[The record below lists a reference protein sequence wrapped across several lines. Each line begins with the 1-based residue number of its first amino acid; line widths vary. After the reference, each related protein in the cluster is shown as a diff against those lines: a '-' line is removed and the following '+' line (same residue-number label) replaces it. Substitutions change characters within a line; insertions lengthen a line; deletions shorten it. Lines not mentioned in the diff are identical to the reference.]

1 MYFKMLSSACFKQRV
16 YLLVLFFHGSIWRR
30 VNWISFIELVVLK
43 SNLINT
49 KAFGSIFYYFCFILQ
64 AIHLSVFIKIWEQ
77 CFSNVGVIVEGKRRF
92 YGDLCG
98 LYVHILDIFKSS
110 ILELCNAIKSNR
122 NHLKMISSTLD

>member
-1 MYFKMLSSACFKQRV
+1 MYFKMLSSACFQTPC
-16 YLLVLFFHGSIWRR
+16 LFIGVIFSWLNMKKGKLNLIYSIM
-30 VNWISFIELVVLK
+30 EVLK
-43 SNLINT
+43 SNYT

-64 AIHLSVFIKIWEQ
+64 AIHLSVFIKFWKQ
-77 CFSNVGVIVEGKRRF
+77 CLSNVGVIVEGKRRF

-110 ILELCNAIKSNR
+110 ILELCNAIKSNP